1 MAVWNPDNIK
11 DVAESVGIASLNDDV
26 LQALSSDIE
35 YRLSQVLEEALKFM
49 RHSRRMTLSTQDVS
63 QALRVLDIEPL
74 YGYESTRPL
83 KFGEASI
90 GPGQPLFYVEDEE
103 VDFEK
108 LINAPLPKV
117 PREISITGM
126 LQVQCW
132 ALYTDERTA
141 HWLAV
146 EGVQPSIPQN
156 PTPADSRNQELV
168 PKGPGANQNLAA
180 INGSDNVTIKPLV
193 KHVLSKEL
201 QLYFSNVCSAVLDE
215 NNDENRVA
223 ALASIRTD
231 PGLHQLVPYFVNFIA
246 EKVTHNLNDLF
257 ILSQTLQITSAL
269 LDNKYLLVDPYVA
282 SIIPPVLTC
291 LVGRHLGSSLDPLSH
306 HSLRNIAAALLGS
319 LCKKY
324 AKSSRTLKPRLAR
337 TCLKHFLDPT
347 KPLGSNYGGIIGL
360 QAIGGTEVV
369 RALILP
375 NVKDYESLI
384 REPLEDEGSPK
395 QAEAE
400 AVLTAL
406 VGALQTLEEDSVN
419 GMNGLTNGKA
429 GSDSQNL
436 AAKVGQLVAGR
447 VLAMDR
453 PQFVKALLNA

>member
-1 MAVWNPDNIK
+1 MSVWNPDNIK
-11 DVAESVGIASLNDDV
+11 DVAESIGISSLNDDV

-49 RHSRRMTLSTQDVS
+49 RHSRRMTLSTQDVA

-83 KFGEASI
+83 RFGEASI

-117 PREISITGM
+117 PREIS
-126 LQVQCW
+126 L
-132 ALYTDERTA
+132 TA

-156 PTPADSRNQELV
+156 PTLADSRNQELV
-168 PKGPGANQNLAA
+168 PKGPGANPNLAA
-180 INGSDNVTIKPLV
+180 LTGSDNITVKPLV
-193 KHVLSKEL
+193 KHILSKEL
-201 QLYFSNVCSAVLDE
+201 QLYFAKVCSAVLDE
-215 NNDENRVA
+215 NNDEYRVA

-246 EKVTHNLNDLF
+246 EKVTHHLKDLF
-257 ILSQTLQITSAL
+257 VLTQTMQLTSAL
-269 LDNKYLLVDPYVA
+269 LENKQLYVDPYIG
-282 SIIPPVLTC
+282 SIVPPVLTC
-291 LVGRHLGSSLDPLSH
+291 LVGRHLGSSSEPLAH
-306 HSLRNIAAALLGS
+306 YPLRNIAAALLGS
-319 LCKKY
+319 ICKKF
-324 AKSSRTLKPRLAR
+324 AKSSHTLKPRLAR

-347 KPLGSNYGGIIGL
+347 KPLGTSYGGIIGL

-375 NVKDYESLI
+375 NVKEYESLI
-384 REPLEDEGSPK
+384 REPLEDDGSPK
-395 QAEAE
+395 KAEAE

-406 VGALQTLEEDSVN
+406 VGALQTLEDDTM
-419 GMNGLTNGKA
+419 GMMKGLQN
-429 GSDSQNL
+429 GSDEDPREKL
-436 AAKVGQLVAGR
+436 EEKVGSLVAGR
-447 VLAMDR
+447 VLDMGR
-453 PQFVKALLNA
+453 PKFAQALLEA